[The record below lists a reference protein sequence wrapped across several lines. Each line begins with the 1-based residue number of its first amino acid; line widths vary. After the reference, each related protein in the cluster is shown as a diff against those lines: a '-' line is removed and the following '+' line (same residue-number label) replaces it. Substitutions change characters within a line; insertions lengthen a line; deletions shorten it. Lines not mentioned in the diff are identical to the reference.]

1 MLDRKE
7 GFNAESYIEEDK
19 LKEEARKISLK
30 EASSYSLMDG
40 FGLRYITPYA
50 LALQLSRLQIGLLSS
65 LPALLANFSQI
76 FTPKLMEKHSRK
88 KIVFLGMFLQSLM
101 WLVLIGKIGKAHVL
115 T

>member
-76 FTPKLMEKHSRK
+76 FTPKLMEKQSRK
-88 KIVFLGMFLQSLM
+88 KIVFFGMFLQSLM
-101 WLVLIGKIGKAHVL
+101 WLVLIRIRERIFFF
-115 T
+115 